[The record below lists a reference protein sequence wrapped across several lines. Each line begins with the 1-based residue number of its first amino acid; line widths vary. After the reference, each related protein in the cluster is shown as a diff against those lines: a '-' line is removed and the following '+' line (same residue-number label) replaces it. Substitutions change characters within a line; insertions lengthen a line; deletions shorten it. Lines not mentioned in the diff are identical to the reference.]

1 MRTIKLRAISRI
13 LTAAACLFLFGAAQM
28 ALAAGAINPKAFNP
42 DPFPLPNGTVGVPL
56 FYDLSHACPEN
67 SGETNTY
74 TWGNP
79 NAVPGLTFA
88 SSGIISGTP
97 ATPGTFIIPAT
108 IGPSPSCP
116 TTNSGNFQLTVVL
129 PAPPA
134 NCVLKAEGVNPL
146 TLTAPKLVT
155 LSVACSTGTP
165 TSYNWSANAGLPVN
179 ASSGTVQVNS
189 TQTFTVTPVNAGG
202 AGNTASVTVNLNAP
216 PSGCTV
222 TADGQ
227 NPLALNGPKLVTL
240 SAQCTA
246 GNPTSFIWSTNS
258 GLPSNVS
265 SGQVQVNST
274 QTFTV
279 TPVNAVAPGSPVSV
293 IVTVPPPAPP
303 AGCSVTADNTNP
315 LNLSGP
321 KQVTLSA
328 QCSAG
333 NPTTFTWSANA
344 GLPNTAATGQVQVNS
359 TQTFTVTPANAAGPG
374 STVSVTVNVT
384 PPTPSGCTVTAD
396 GANPLSLS
404 GPKQVTLSA
413 QCSAGNPT
421 TFTWSANAGLPN
433 TAATGQVQV
442 NSTQTFTVTPA
453 NAAGPGSTVSVTV
466 NVTPPTTPPSGCAV
480 TADGANPLN
489 LPGPK
494 QVTLSATC
502 STGNPTAFTWSAN
515 AGLPNTAASGQVQV
529 NSTQTF
535 TVTPANAAGPGNAV
549 SVTVNVAAPP
559 SGCTVTADGANPL
572 NLSAAKQVTLSAT
585 CSSGSPTSFTW
596 SANAGLPSTASSGQ
610 VQVNS
615 TQTFTVTPA
624 NAAGPGNT
632 ASVTVNVVALT
643 TSPVPGSDNQVAAAN
658 NPLPGPLVLQVST
671 TTGLPVP
678 GISVTWALTQG
689 TGTLSAPVSV
699 TNAQGQASVTLT
711 LGPEPGQ
718 RTVRA
723 LAGNSPPVFFTVQ
736 SAEQTIITPTEQ
748 TATVQQVVA
757 LNTPRVQIANVRTRL
772 DQLRLQRNPAVAQ
785 GLKVSFDGK
794 PLPWQLLAQAVAPTK
809 TDATPEP
816 SDPFERNGV
825 YVQGDVEVGH
835 QKSVGSASGF
845 DLRTKGLTVGI
856 DRRFEGNHVFGA
868 ALGLLR
874 ADTTVRDD
882 GGTQDARGYSFSLYG
897 SYSFA
902 ENGYLNL
909 IGNVGRN
916 DYDGNRNISSGVS
929 ASSSTSGTQYG
940 VALSAGYDF
949 NSGIMSVGP
958 YGRVEY
964 VHAKIDP
971 YTETGTQALS
981 VGEQT
986 TSATFLTLG
995 AQANWA
1001 ISTSWGVLQPN
1012 ARLEWQYQAAGNANA
1027 ITAQLVGQP
1036 SSSTSVQIAGQD
1048 KSYGLAAVGVQ
1059 FILPYSI
1066 QAYFNFETPFG
1077 KSEYNGQRYTLGVRL
1092 GF

>member
-384 PPTPSGCTVTAD
+384 PPT
-396 GANPLSLS
+396 
-404 GPKQVTLSA
+404 
-413 QCSAGNPT
+413 
-421 TFTWSANAGLPN
+421 
-433 TAATGQVQV
+433 
-442 NSTQTFTVTPA
+442 
-453 NAAGPGSTVSVTV
+453 
-466 NVTPPTTPPSGCAV
+466 TPPSGCAV

-535 TVTPANAAGPGNAV
+535 TVTPANAAGPGNVV

>member
-315 LNLSGP
+315 LN
-321 KQVTLSA
+321 
-328 QCSAG
+328 
-333 NPTTFTWSANA
+333 
-344 GLPNTAATGQVQVNS
+344 
-359 TQTFTVTPANAAGPG
+359 
-374 STVSVTVNVT
+374 
-384 PPTPSGCTVTAD
+384 
-396 GANPLSLS
+396 LS

-1012 ARLEWQYQAAGNANA
+1012 ARLEWQYQAA

>member
-315 LNLSGP
+315 LN
-321 KQVTLSA
+321 
-328 QCSAG
+328 
-333 NPTTFTWSANA
+333 
-344 GLPNTAATGQVQVNS
+344 
-359 TQTFTVTPANAAGPG
+359 
-374 STVSVTVNVT
+374 
-384 PPTPSGCTVTAD
+384 
-396 GANPLSLS
+396 LS